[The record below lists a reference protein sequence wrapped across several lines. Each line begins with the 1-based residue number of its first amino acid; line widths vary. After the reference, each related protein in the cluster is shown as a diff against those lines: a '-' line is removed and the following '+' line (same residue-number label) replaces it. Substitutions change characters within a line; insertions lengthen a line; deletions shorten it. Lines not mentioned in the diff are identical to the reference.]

1 MLSQPSKIGRKTA
14 RFLLKKWKNRRDYK
28 ILVASDLFD
37 DAWYLKQYPD
47 VGASEV
53 NPALHYLEY
62 GANEGRNPSPLFNTR
77 WYLTNYPDVRI
88 CGVNPLVHYI
98 ACGAEE
104 GRDPNPVFDT
114 AWYTMTNPEVSNGIN
129 PLLHYKIHGGDKKL
143 NPNLLFDAGWYHS
156 QFPELAATNS
166 LSHYLQF
173 EESVRPAT
181 YDIDRIMSGMQ
192 VAVVAHLFYE
202 DLWDEIASYL
212 GNIPTTFDLY
222 VTIPERSDTDWRKP
236 ILSKFPNATILE
248 VANVGRDIGPFLSLL
263 PSLLTKNYTAICKIH
278 TKKGQTEPT
287 TWRRLMLEGLLGS
300 EFLVTRVLRS
310 FQADPDLLLVGTQE
324 LYVSGPTH
332 MMDNQIK
339 LEDLLQ
345 QLYPGR
351 TLPREWGFFAGTM
364 FWISP
369 RALEKLSQIF
379 SGGLAFEAEDGT
391 NDGQIAHAIER
402 LFGLIVT
409 MENGHVGMT
418 ELRGPGPWG
427 TKVKID
433 VAPGKPARESLT
445 ALLRMRAA
453 EQRVREGEQHKAVP
467 IVPPPPLRRWVKPA
481 EHSKG
486 INLVGPVG
494 FINGVS
500 ISARGYASCIMK
512 AGIPLNVIPW
522 SQGFERL
529 RSTPVQY
536 PSIDKQIINLV
547 HLNLDLLTVGGFL
560 DRSPL
565 DEIVVPSR
573 YNIAIIYWELS
584 ALLPEWHAVLH
595 RFDEIWCASTFMA
608 KSVSAV
614 TKRPVRVVR
623 PMLDRKKVALTRTRQ
638 DFGLAE
644 DRYVFFYAA
653 DAGSILGRK
662 NPKALIDAY
671 IEEFG
676 PDDGACCLVKIHY
689 SNVESP
695 EIREILS
702 IAEQRPDVIFMDRLL
717 EDDEMHDLFQLIDC
731 YVSPHRSE
739 GLGLTILEAM
749 DAGKPVIATPYG
761 GAADFVT
768 SESAW
773 PLDYKLTEVGN
784 GNLPYPAQ
792 YLWADPS
799 IASLRQAM
807 RALFA
812 DRKLAEELG
821 RKGRT
826 YAHDLF
832 SVETTTEAM
841 RREVARILQAGSSG
855 DDEAAFR
862 AHKIV

>member
-1 MLSQPSKIGRKTA
+1 MLFQLAKLGRKKA
-14 RFLLKKWKNRRDYK
+14 RFLLQKWNNRRDSE
-28 ILVASDLFD
+28 ILVASELFD
-37 DAWYLKQYPD
+37 EAWYLKQYPD
-47 VGASEV
+47 VAATGV
-53 NPALHYLEY
+53 KPAFHYLMH
-62 GANEGRNPSPLFNTR
+62 GANEGRDPNPLFNTK
-77 WYLTNYPDVRI
+77 WYLTNYPDVEIR
-88 CGVNPLVHYI
+88 GMNPLVHYI
-98 ACGAEE
+98 TCGAEE

-114 AWYTMTNPEVSNGIN
+114 KWYTMTNPEISNGIN
-129 PLLHYKIHGGDKKL
+129 PLLHYKTHGIGKEL
-143 NPNLLFDAGWYHS
+143 NPNLLFDAAWYRS
-156 QFPELAATNS
+156 QFPEVAGTNS

-173 EESVRPAT
+173 EESERPAT
-181 YDIDRIMSGMQ
+181 YDSEAIISGIR

-202 DLWDEIASYL
+202 DLWDEIVSYL

-222 VTIPERSDTDWRKP
+222 VTIPERTRTDWRKL

-248 VANVGRDIGPFLSLL
+248 VANAGRDIGPFLSLL
-263 PSLLTKNYTAICKIH
+263 PLLLTKNYTAICKIH
-278 TKKGQTEPT
+278 TKKGQTEPA

-300 EFLVTRVLRS
+300 EFLVTRVLCS
-310 FQADPDLLLVGTQE
+310 FKADPDLLLVGAE
-324 LYVSGPTH
+324 DLYVSGPTH

-339 LEDLLQ
+339 LEYLLQ

-379 SGGLAFEAEDGT
+379 FDGLVFEVEDGT

-402 LFGLIVT
+402 FFGLIAT
-409 MENGHVGMT
+409 MENGNVGMT
-418 ELRGPGPWG
+418 ELRGQGPWG

-433 VAPGKPARESLT
+433 AAPGKPALESLT
-445 ALLRMRAA
+445 ALLQMRAA
-453 EQRVREGEQHKAVP
+453 GQRTRTAQQHRAVA
-467 IVPPPPLRRWVKPA
+467 IVPPQPLRRWSKPA
-481 EHSKG
+481 AHNNG

-512 AGIPLNVIPW
+512 AGIALNVIPW

-547 HLNLDLLTVGGFL
+547 HLNLDLLTIAGFL
-560 DRSPL
+560 DKSPL

-573 YNIAIIYWELS
+573 YNIVIIYWELS

-608 KSVSAV
+608 RSVSAV

-623 PMLDRKKVALTRTRQ
+623 PMLEREKVALTRTRR
-638 DFGLAE
+638 DFGLSE

-676 PDDGACCLVKIHY
+676 PDDGACCLLKIHY

-717 EDDEMHDLFQLIDC
+717 EDGEMHDLFQLIDC

-784 GNLPYPAQ
+784 GNEPYPAQ

-799 IASLRQAM
+799 IGSLRQAM
-807 RALFA
+807 RALFS
-812 DRKLAEELG
+812 DRKLTEELG
-821 RKGRT
+821 RKGRI

-832 SVETTTEAM
+832 SAETTTETI
-841 RREVARILQAGSSG
+841 RREVDRILQAGGSG
-855 DDEAAFR
+855 DDKAALR
-862 AHKIV
+862 AHKVV